1 MSNFAYFNL
10 DFIDINLFSVI
21 LYVKGKEYYVF
32 LALYLRK
39 SLQDKVSSCIN
50 SRFEIIPTL
59 MRLASEEIS
68 SDDIIITE
76 SKRVT
81 QKKISD
87 TLGERVSMISLYNE
101 DEDNGLWPLASFDS
115 TVYLPYSFSDEQFQ
129 LAVEKATYN
138 ALVSETAADII
149 VGSSEIMRKTR
160 NIIEKAMKSE
170 LPVHIIGETGTGK
183 TLAAETIHSYSNPGK
198 EIIRE
203 DCGQL
208 TGALAESTLFGHV
221 KGAFS
226 GAINDRKGL
235 IASADKSTLFLDEI
249 QDLNLEIQSKL
260 LSVIE
265 TGNFRKIGSDKP
277 IHSSFRLITA
287 GSCPLSELVKLR
299 KMRKDFY
306 YRINYMEIR
315 MPSLNEHMED
325 IPELIKNYEMQNGY
339 IRKRIVDYK
348 PFMHDFPGNVRELY
362 RDVRLF
368 HEGVLNTR

>member
-32 LALYLRK
+32 LALSLRK

-170 LPVHIIGETGTGK
+170 LPVHIIGET
-183 TLAAETIHSYSNPGK
+183 
-198 EIIRE
+198 
-203 DCGQL
+203 
-208 TGALAESTLFGHV
+208 
-221 KGAFS
+221 
-226 GAINDRKGL
+226 
-235 IASADKSTLFLDEI
+235 
-249 QDLNLEIQSKL
+249 
-260 LSVIE
+260 
-265 TGNFRKIGSDKP
+265 
-277 IHSSFRLITA
+277 
-287 GSCPLSELVKLR
+287 
-299 KMRKDFY
+299 
-306 YRINYMEIR
+306 
-315 MPSLNEHMED
+315 
-325 IPELIKNYEMQNGY
+325 
-339 IRKRIVDYK
+339 
-348 PFMHDFPGNVRELY
+348 
-362 RDVRLF
+362 
-368 HEGVLNTR
+368 